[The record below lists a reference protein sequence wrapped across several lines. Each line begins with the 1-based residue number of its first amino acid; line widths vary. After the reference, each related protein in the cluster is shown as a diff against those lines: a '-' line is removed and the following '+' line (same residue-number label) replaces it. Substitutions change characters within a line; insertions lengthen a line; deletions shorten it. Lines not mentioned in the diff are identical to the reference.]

1 MVAVSPLAML
11 RSLALG
17 GPGFGVPQVQ
27 RVAVAPPS
35 PAPAPVAAPPAEP
48 LPPPTTGGAPSAD
61 VVPLPRRRPDAPV
74 GGGSYALP
82 SSDVGLGKL
91 RDVLTA
97 AAMGTAAAPPGAGMI
112 QSAAAGFAG
121 ARKHL
126 ADQKATE
133 AAAARTAEQDAL
145 DAEYKR
151 AQIANLQADANKTYR
166 PLTDPAERAR
176 YGIPESDKGV
186 YQVGPDNRLY
196 GGTGSGS
203 EAGQTERIVSAL
215 RSENPDLSY
224 AEALALAQSAPNKSA
239 DILRRESLALT
250 AAKED
255 PDFAVDSEATLNKWR
270 TFYGLEGPA
279 PVKPKKKNKGGGK
292 GKNKPPA
299 GAPAEPP
306 PEQPPAAT
314 PSPVYV
320 NPETGERIVYDGTGW
335 VPAP

>member
-17 GPGFGVPQVQ
+17 GQGFGVPQVQ

-35 PAPAPVAAPPAEP
+35 PTPAPVTAPPAEP
-48 LPPPTTGGAPSAD
+48 LPPPTGGAPSAD
-61 VVPLPRRRPDAPV
+61 VVPMPRPRPAGPV

-82 SSDVGLGKL
+82 SSDAGLSKL

-121 ARKHL
+121 ARKHI
-126 ADQKATE
+126 ADQKAAE
-133 AAAARTAEQDAL
+133 AAATRMAEQDAL

-151 AQIANLQADANKTYR
+151 AQIANLEADANKTYR

-176 YGIPESDKGV
+176 YGIPETDKGF
-186 YQVGPDNRLY
+186 YQIGPDNRVY
-196 GGTGSGS
+196 GGTGAGS

-215 RSENPDLSY
+215 QSENPDLSY

-239 DILRRESLALT
+239 DILRRESLAMT

-255 PDFAVDSEATLNKWR
+255 NDFAIDPETTLNKWR
-270 TFYGLEGPA
+270 QFYGLEGPA

-299 GAPAEPP
+299 GAATEPP
-306 PEQPPAAT
+306 PDQPPAAT

-320 NPETGERIVYDGTGW
+320 NPETGERIVYDGKAW
-335 VPAP
+335 VAAP